1 MKKTLSLLLT
11 FSISSFSVSAL
22 DGAGS
27 QNDPFQI
34 GSAEELYEFTELV
47 KKDINACAVLTDD
60 ITINEIELDSV
71 GNPTKDDYKEW
82 IPIGND
88 SIAYNGTFDGANHVI
103 RGIYLINTKI
113 DYIGLFSHLDSLGVI
128 ENLTIKDSYIKGGKF
143 NGFICG
149 HNEGTIKNCQNYGK
163 IAYAKDYSG
172 GIVGLNE
179 KDVLSCVN
187 YGQITAEGGI
197 CGMNKGTISECTN
210 YGNVS
215 TGNYFAGICGTQ
227 KEGTISKCLNYGPI
241 GFKSNSCTYIAGI
254 CGEMDNGSII
264 NCLNAGIINKK
275 NSYIAGICAKQKG
288 GIISSCLSNQ
298 TDSIVYSGNKNIV
311 NSIYLGYSYTNKND
325 QTYTITDF
333 QMKNGLACLLLNG
346 GKSDDSTVWGQ
357 TIGVDTLPI
366 LGGKRVY
373 PASSSCIGRI
383 SNEPGE
389 DLSHESNVY
398 VCRYCCHSIDT
409 FKIYTTDDLYEFAD
423 VVKNQGTNVYA
434 KLMNDIVV
442 NEGAVSNDEN
452 GQLKWTPIA
461 VYSGTFD
468 GQGFSISGLYITGTG
483 SYIGLF
489 SDNSGEIK
497 NLGVSNS
504 TCDCGTYRGVICG
517 INHGSISLCHAELTT
532 EMKYCSNST
541 GGTGTICGINDG
553 GEINNCYSFGG
564 SYLCGIHKNGTVSNC
579 FANSYMSSY
588 SSKGSF
594 INCYSIFNDVYD
606 RDEHSTEVDKA
617 TVQNGELCYLLQG
630 NQEEQ
635 VWGQKIGKDTYP
647 KFSNDIVYSGKKC
660 PKYFTNDT
668 LNINEDHIFKKCVC
682 IRCNYTGPE
691 IHEYDNC
698 YCVNCGVK
706 DSTCDTHI
714 HKMDYGYCVCGY
726 RDTTTKFYFD
736 ISTVDDLYE
745 FADRVNRGNIY
756 LNARLMNDIMVND
769 VDWSLYDETP
779 DNDLIKTLKVWTGID
794 YNMTYQGDID
804 GQDHVI
810 NGLCFISTNG
820 FIANAKNAVFRNIGI
835 ENCRAIINEDS
846 PAGIL
851 CGTAD
856 SCSFTNCYV
865 TGHLESDNSSAAGL
879 VGGAIDCAFE
889 HCYNLAVIKGYSA
902 VAGITCGG
910 ESGYNRK
917 SVLKFDNCWN
927 AGLISS
933 TDTYCTLA
941 LSGIASSYWGGHH
954 KTTLNNCYNIGH
966 ILCIGVCDDENAPGG
981 LVAGPLQCK
990 AFLFNC
996 YNLGEVTGGKN
1007 ICFADIFGG
1016 NPYNMYP
1023 MRNYD
1028 FSKEEN
1034 DGFCLHNC
1042 YYLDKCMGDY
1052 WNDSCTSY
1060 LNRDLDIHA
1069 MTAEQFA
1076 NGEVCYKL
1084 NKGVTDGTQPYYQNL
1099 NVIRDSS
1106 SLRSSDITIDAYP
1119 VVEKTHRTVYNDGD
1133 EYFNYGTLTASRE
1146 ASTDNL
1152 EPVVYAKDRT
1162 IYVGNVD
1169 GRIMLSDVNGR
1180 SFYSKKVQNPGT
1192 SNFIEI
1198 PIQQS
1203 GSYLLVINGKAYK
1216 VMVK

>member
-606 RDEHSTEVDKA
+606 RDEHLIEMAK
-617 TVQNGELCYLLQG
+617 NGELCYLLQG

-635 VWGQKIGKDTYP
+635 VWGQRIGKDTYP

-668 LNINEDHIFKKCVC
+668 LNINEDHLFKKCVC

-714 HKMDYGYCVCGY
+714 HKLDYGYCVCGY
-726 RDTTTKFYFD
+726 RDTTASFCFD

-745 FADRVNRGNIY
+745 FVDHINKGNVY

-769 VDWSLYDETP
+769 VDWSLYNETS
-779 DNDLIKTLKVWTGID
+779 DYDLIKTIKVWTGID
-794 YNMTYQGDID
+794 YNMTYQGNFD
-804 GQDHVI
+804 GQGHVI
-810 NGLCFISTNG
+810 NGLYFISTTG

-835 ENCRAIINEDS
+835 ENCRAIINEKS

-1133 EYFNYGTLTASRE
+1133 EYFNYGTLTGSKGSSA
-1146 ASTDNL
+1146 DNL
-1152 EPVVYAKDRT
+1152 EPVFYTKDRT
-1162 IYVGNVD
+1162 IYVGNVV